1 MSTLVDAEIVNA
13 IVLAAVLEGDL
24 GWHRKITKFRI
35 LRPVL
40 VTAAIVPLF
49 LAKVT
54 THGGGLAVELAGVAA
69 GLAGGLIALALMRV
83 YRRGPSGRPATAAG
97 WGYAALWTAVIGA
110 RALFSYGALHWFRP
124 QLGQWMAA
132 HAVSVGAITDGLI
145 FMAVAMVLAR
155 TIGLAVRSRHLPAP
169 APAPSGSTRE
179 LQGDLR

>member
-1 MSTLVDAEIVNA
+1 MSTLIDAEIVNA

-54 THGGGLAVELAGVAA
+54 THGGGLVVELAGVLA

-83 YRRGPSGRPATAAG
+83 YRREPSGRPASAAG

-132 HAVSVGAITDGLI
+132 QAVSVAAITDGLI

-155 TIGLAVRSRHLPAP
+155 TIGLAVRSRHLPAL
-169 APAPSGSTRE
+169 APAGRTKE

>member
-24 GWHRKITKFRI
+24 GSHRKITPFRL
-35 LRPVL
+35 LRPIL

-83 YRRGPSGRPATAAG
+83 YRREPAGRPVSAAG
-97 WGYAALWTAVIGA
+97 WGYALFWTAVIGA
-110 RALFSYGALHWFRP
+110 RALFSYGAPHWFSP
-124 QLGQWMAA
+124 QLAQWMTA
-132 HAVSVGAITDGLI
+132 HTVGAGALTDGLI
-145 FMAVAMVLAR
+145 FMAVTMVLAR
-155 TIGLAVRSRHLPAP
+155 TIGLTARSRRLPDATP
-169 APAPSGSTRE
+169 ASSARD
-179 LQGDLR
+179 LQGDPR